1 MSITTIHSVDAIL
14 HIKPVQAFLSSLRS
28 HTTRRAYGNDLHDLL
43 AALAISNVDDLLS
56 LTPEAIVHYRNLLIE
71 KGQAALTIGRKLTT
85 VRRLFSYAMRRGWMQ
100 SNPAESQLVQSPRP
114 MIQKRTQGL
123 TKDEAAM
130 LLDSIERRSL
140 KGKRDYALILLML
153 HHALRRAEVAALKTT
168 SIGTERNYV
177 TLAIIGKN
185 SKMRVHPVQ
194 EPVFNAIL
202 DYLKADRRRLEM
214 DSPLF
219 CSTRSLNALSVER
232 IAQVVIERSKAAGI
246 SKNITCHSLRH
257 SAITA
262 ALDGGASLRRAAQ
275 FAGHSDPKTTS
286 SYDLDRENLD
296 DNASHR
302 ILYR

>member
-1 MSITTIHSVDAIL
+1 VDAIL

-130 LLDSIERRSL
+130 LLGSIPRNTL
-140 KGKRDYALILLML
+140 KNKRDYALLL
-153 HHALRRAEVAALKTT
+153 V
-168 SIGTERNYV
+168 
-177 TLAIIGKN
+177 
-185 SKMRVHPVQ
+185 
-194 EPVFNAIL
+194 
-202 DYLKADRRRLEM
+202 
-214 DSPLF
+214 
-219 CSTRSLNALSVER
+219 
-232 IAQVVIERSKAAGI
+232 
-246 SKNITCHSLRH
+246 
-257 SAITA
+257 
-262 ALDGGASLRRAAQ
+262 
-275 FAGHSDPKTTS
+275 
-286 SYDLDRENLD
+286 
-296 DNASHR
+296 
-302 ILYR
+302 